1 MPRWRVVMPLVEIKN
16 SRGKVAAIWK
26 WGFRRRGKEGRR
38 CEEVRYSTLYV
49 KLNVFEL
56 PAC

>member
-1 MPRWRVVMPLVEIKN
+1 MPLVEIKN
-16 SRGKVAAIWK
+16 NRGKVVERWK

-38 CEEVRYSTLYV
+38 CEEVGYSTLYA